1 MDPKK
6 RILGKKILIVDDEK
20 DILDTLIDLL
30 ELGKIDAASSFEEA
44 KEFLEKYD
52 YDIAILD
59 LMGVQGYKLLEIANK
74 KEIPSLIL
82 TAHGLT
88 PENLKKSAEEGA
100 AYFVPKEE
108 MGNIVTYVADV
119 LEAKEKN
126 KNPWQRWFD
135 RLSGVFD
142 VIFTGPDWRDR
153 EKEFW
158 DKRTRDY

>member
-6 RILGKKILIVDDEK
+6 ILLGKRILIVDDEE
-20 DILDTLIDLL
+20 DILDTLIELL
-30 ELGKIDAASSFEEA
+30 TLCKIDAASSFDSA

-59 LMGVQGYKLLEIANK
+59 LMGVQGFKLLEIASK
-74 KEIPSLIL
+74 KGIPALIL

-88 PENLKKSAEEGA
+88 QENLVKSVEEGA
-100 AYFVPKEE
+100 AYFAPKEE
-108 MGNIVTYVADV
+108 MKNIAVYVADV

-126 KNPWQRWFD
+126 KNPWTRWID
-135 RLSGVFD
+135 RLGGYFD
-142 VIFTGPDWRDR
+142 AIFTGPNWREQ

-158 DKRTRDY
+158 DKLR